1 MSLFKTRD
9 LWSTSSD
16 NDLFDL
22 GCLKV
27 ANLGINKYNI
37 GNIEKK
43 TSVSLN
49 SYNSIITGSYNGFL
63 RIYNPSRKSND
74 NDSSNGFKAHELVNE
89 TSFPSPILQIETGKF
104 VRYNY
109 FLCIIFFYIIFK
121 LINFKAR
128 LIKII

>member
-104 VRYNY
+104 VRYNF
-109 FLCIIFFYIIFK
+109 FLCIIFFHYF
-121 LINFKAR
+121 
-128 LIKII
+128 

>member
-63 RIYNPSRKSND
+63 RIYNPSRKLND

-109 FLCIIFFYIIFK
+109 FLCIIFFSLF
-121 LINFKAR
+121 LN
-128 LIKII
+128 